1 MRVCVQAGVPTHVW
15 ACVLHICWCRCVWAR
30 VFICTHSRL
39 GSAHLSPVRLHGAQ
53 SVSGPRLAGAVVCT
67 LRGGSCQHSCGAT
80 ALVVSASSSLTPRS
94 VRSLEAA
101 PGTAVGVG
109 VKRCSRGGRAGPV
122 GAQRFPAAPTQPT
135 GAPRPQPCLWALEAG
150 DPRDRP
156 SGAGRGEGQ
165 PLGPL
170 YLARFSVSANEKL
183 AQVC

>member
-101 PGTAVGVG
+101 PGTAAGCGCETLLPGRPGWASGRAEVPGSAHPAHRGSQAPALLVGF
-109 VKRCSRGGRAGPV
+109 GGRGPK
-122 GAQRFPAAPTQPT
+122 GQAK
-135 GAPRPQPCLWALEAG
+135 
-150 DPRDRP
+150 
-156 SGAGRGEGQ
+156 RGWEG
-165 PLGPL
+165 
-170 YLARFSVSANEKL
+170 
-183 AQVC
+183 